1 MNKNKRNHYS
11 QQEQLIVPSHQG
23 SLQTKPNLLV
33 SILSACLPSRPVPLA
48 HPTCDIEDL
57 PTIPRITESIIYFI
71 LLVEYNISP
80 KGGLRQWIKMTLSLA
95 LLIGIPI
102 ACFLPIVEGLK
113 VISISTVLI
122 LENILKSIGLVV
134 AISASLYAIYRFI
147 LNGSSKR
154 SSDKRQKIGII

>member
-1 MNKNKRNHYS
+1 MNKNKRNHNS
-11 QQEQLIVPSHQG
+11 QQEHLIVSSHQG
-23 SLQTKPNLLV
+23 SLQKKSNLLV
-33 SILSACLPSRPVPLA
+33 SILSACLPSPPVPLV

-57 PTIPRITESIIYFI
+57 PAIPRITESITYFI

-80 KGGLRQWIKMTLSLA
+80 NGGLRQWIKMTLSLA
-95 LLIGIPI
+95 LLVGIPT
-102 ACFLPIVEGLK
+102 ACFLPIIEGLK

-147 LNGSSKR
+147 LNHS
-154 SSDKRQKIGII
+154 SSDSSYKRR